1 MMKRPRVEAE
11 TADEYEVPPQQQM
24 SASNSDDQVSYTP
37 RQLFESRNDDC
48 RKNTFTVCTR
58 V

>member
-11 TADEYEVPPQQQM
+11 TADDYEVPPQQQT
-24 SASNSDDQVSYTP
+24 SASNSDDHVSYTP

-48 RKNTFTVCTR
+48 RKNSFTVYNH